1 MIKLT
6 AKFYRGNDTRCRRDW
21 PKYATQFLNLAGQNS
36 KCFSAKLVG
45 SMKELWLE
53 FSDTGVPDTLENW
66 ETFYVNRWG
75 TDGLDSATEKLYE
88 MIQKMGIPWIDETM
102 CADYVR
108 EVIYNKTHFGMGG
121 ESTAIAVAAEYF
133 DLPYRFS
140 NAEEESQGI
149 DGWIGE
155 HPVQVKPADSYKK
168 NHVFNGADT
177 EETLVIT
184 YEKKKHTCYIWNP
197 EFVSA

>member
-1 MIKLT
+1 
-6 AKFYRGNDTRCRRDW
+6 
-21 PKYATQFLNLAGQNS
+21 
-36 KCFSAKLVG
+36 
-45 SMKELWLE
+45 MKELWLE
-53 FSDTGVPDTLENW
+53 FSDTGVPDTLGNW
-66 ETFYVNRWG
+66 EAFYANRWG

-102 CADYVR
+102 CADYVD

>member
-1 MIKLT
+1 MDSVLSL
-6 AKFYRGNDTRCRRDW
+6 YGRGCPYT
-21 PKYATQFLNLAGQNS
+21 P
-36 KCFSAKLVG
+36 LVSVHIEHLG
-45 SMKELWLE
+45 STTPVL
-53 FSDTGVPDTLENW
+53 
-66 ETFYVNRWG
+66 
-75 TDGLDSATEKLYE
+75 
-88 MIQKMGIPWIDETM
+88 
-102 CADYVR
+102 
-108 EVIYNKTHFGMGG
+108 G